1 MLVCQN
7 VILKENERRADR
19 VQVYLSEGIMKRLS
33 VFAVLFFSVIGFSTV
48 SWAEGNLPLQGSV
61 GVGVRPFGIF
71 PKSDELRGEEL
82 DFRNGVG
89 AEINV
94 TYRFLKY
101 LALEGAVGYT
111 EFDIKNETLAV
122 DWARMEALPISLTLQ
137 FRWISKKPEELKW
150 IVPYASIGGGYY
162 LLELEETS
170 ELISFWLSRGVAID
184 LEIDDAFFLHAGG
197 GIEIFLTEHIA
208 LNFDARYTWADA
220 DIDETRTTG
229 LASQKLGGTIN
240 LNSGYIGGGFKFFF

>member
-1 MLVCQN
+1 MFR
-7 VILKENERRADR
+7 KNERGADQ
-19 VQVYLSEGIMKRLS
+19 VKVYLLEGIMKRLS
-33 VFAVLFFSVIGFSTV
+33 VFAMLFFLVIGFSTI
-48 SWAEGNLPLQGSV
+48 SRAEGYLPLQGSV

-71 PKSDELRGEEL
+71 PKSDELRGEDL
-82 DFRNGVG
+82 DFENGVG

-122 DWARMEALPISLTLQ
+122 DWARMEVLPISLTLQ

-162 LLELEETS
+162 LLDLEEKS
-170 ELISFWLSRGVAID
+170 GLINFWLSRGVAID
-184 LEIDDAFFLHAGG
+184 LEIDDTFFLHTGG
-197 GIEIFLTEHIA
+197 GIEIFLTQHIT
-208 LNFDARYTWADA
+208 LNFDARYTWAEA
-220 DIDETRTTG
+220 DIDETRSTG
-229 LASQKLGGTIN
+229 LTSQKLGGTIN
-240 LNSGYIGGGFKFFF
+240 FNSGYIGGGFKFFF